1 MASPAYAIGID
12 FGTASARTLLLD
24 LRSGEEIAVRE
35 LAYPHGVI
43 DEVLPVTGERLPP
56 DWALQD
62 PQDYTEVLE
71 KGISGVLAD
80 FPDAARHVVGI
91 GTDTTSCTVMPV
103 TSEGPPCVP
112 SRNGATG
119 ATRGPSSGST
129 TPPNMWPPG

>member
-1 MASPAYAIGID
+1 M
-12 FGTASARTLLLD
+12 
-24 LRSGEEIAVRE
+24 
-35 LAYPHGVI
+35 
-43 DEVLPVTGERLPP
+43 TGERLPP

-103 TSEGPPCVP
+103 TSEGAPLCALPKW
-112 SRNGATG
+112 RDR